1 MGIKDKRIDAYIGKA
16 ADFAQPI
23 LREIRAIIHQG
34 CPDVEETMKWS
45 MPFFMYKDDM
55 LCNMAAFKQHCAL
68 GFWKASL
75 IIDKKENKSVEAMGQ
90 FGRITSMKDLPAK
103 GVLLDYVKE
112 AKRLND
118 EGIKKASKPKTA
130 VKKELEVPSYFMA
143 AVKKNK
149 KSLATFEGFP
159 YSHKKEYVEWVTEAK
174 TDETR
179 ERRLQTTVEWL
190 AAGKSRNWKYEKC

>member
-1 MGIKDKRIDAYIGKA
+1 MGTKDKRIDAYIGKA

-34 CPDVEETMKWS
+34 CPEVEETMKWS

-55 LCNMAAFKQHCAL
+55 LCHMAAFKQHCAL

-75 IIDKKENKSVEAMGQ
+75 IIDKKESKSVEAMGQ
-90 FGRITSMKDLPAK
+90 FGRITSMKDLPSK
-103 GVLLDYVKE
+103 SVLVSYVKE

-118 EGIKKASKPKTA
+118 EGIKKASKPKAA

-143 AVKKNK
+143 ALKRNR

-159 YSHKKEYVEWVTEAK
+159 YSHKKEYVQWVTEAK

-179 ERRLQTTVEWL
+179 DRRLQTTVEWL
-190 AAGKSRNWKYEKC
+190 AEGKSRNWKYEKC